1 MTTASTTT
9 VIDQTSDAAFRTWI
23 AEIITMFFTT
33 LGLTQ
38 TSDTG
43 QINTSTVTRPVVVNT
58 AAGYVVGRFND
69 TAQSTSPIFFKLEF
83 GTGSVQPTNPALWIT
98 VGTNSNGSGTI
109 TGTTMA
115 RTAMGSFGVLPST
128 TTAFVTRGCYNAA
141 AGFLGFIWKIGGISA
156 STGQAVSG
164 FFLFRSSDNTGT
176 VTTDS
181 VHLLASSG
189 SATSSASGGVMQVIS
204 YLTSTAYNSAAPY
217 VGANVWGMV
226 PFTLSNSLFS
236 GNTQL
241 FPIFSYTPVVGITP
255 WCGICLMSEF
265 ALNSTDTFAV
275 VGATT
280 HTYISIG
287 SLAMAQFAN
296 QSLTAGTYGLFMLW
310 E

>member
-9 VIDQTSDAAFRTWI
+9 VLDQTSDAAFRTWV

-43 QINTSTVTRPVVVNT
+43 QINTSTVTRAAVINT
-58 AAGYVVGRFND
+58 AAGYVIGRFND
-69 TAQSTSPIFFKLEF
+69 AAQSTSPVFFKLEF
-83 GTGSVQPTNPALWIT
+83 GSGSTQPTAPAMWIT
-98 VGTNSNGSGTI
+98 VGTGSSGTGTI
-109 TGTTMA
+109 TGVTTS
-115 RTAMGSFGVLPST
+115 RTAMGSFGPQLST
-128 TTAFVTRGCYNAA
+128 TTAYVTRGCYNAT
-141 AGFLGFIWKIGGISA
+141 AGFLGFIWKIAGIATA
-156 STGQAVSG
+156 SSQAVSG
-164 FFLFRSSDNTGT
+164 FFLFRSADNTGA

-189 SATSSASGGVMQVIS
+189 SASSSASGGTMQVIS
-204 YLTSTAYNSAAPY
+204 YLTSTAYNSASPFT
-217 VGANVWGMV
+217 GGSVWGFV
-226 PFTLSNSLFS
+226 PFALSNTLFS

-265 ALNSTDTFAV
+265 GLNSTDTFAV

-287 SLAMAQFAN
+287 SLSMSQFGN
-296 QSLTAGTYGLFMLW
+296 QSLTAGTYGFFMLW